1 MDELIKSG
9 GVYTKV
15 LNLVSEYSDTGT
27 VELSDRKLAHRA
39 RAAPARGFRKPT
51 RAIAMSGVLFYS
63 TQQYLYSTTGTAV
76 VDLQSEQSPML
87 KDRQRISRE

>member
-1 MDELIKSG
+1 MDELIKRG
-9 GVYTKV
+9 VVYTKV
-15 LNLVSEYSDTGT
+15 LNLVSEYPDTGT

-63 TQQYLYSTTGTAV
+63 TQQYPYSTTGTAV

>member
-15 LNLVSEYSDTGT
+15 LNLVSEYPDTGT

-63 TQQYLYSTTGTAV
+63 TRQYLYSTTGTAV
-76 VDLQSEQSPML
+76 VDLY
-87 KDRQRISRE
+87 RVNSRRC

>member
-15 LNLVSEYSDTGT
+15 LNLVSEYPDTGT
-27 VELSDRKLAHRA
+27 VDLSDRKLAHMA
-39 RAAPARGFRKPT
+39 RAAPTRGFRKPT

-63 TQQYLYSTTGTAV
+63 TQQYLYSTIGTAV

>member
-63 TQQYLYSTTGTAV
+63 TQRYLYSTTAV
-76 VDLQSEQSPML
+76 VDLQLYLGTRVEVQQL
-87 KDRQRISRE
+87 